1 MCTVGRAKTGRVPR
15 LRGPDLGWKDPPG
28 ISPMKSVAG
37 P

>member
-1 MCTVGRAKTGRVPR
+1 MHTVGRGKTGRVPR
-15 LRGPDLGWKDPPG
+15 LRGPDLGWKDPPV